1 MTKAEAFAEAVAQR
15 ASSALSTSGLQER
28 HFYIGNLPV
37 TLVGNA
43 VMQDIL
49 GRAFL
54 SAPEL
59 PPNLLTGHRLVAW
72 DGTAPSALPPEPPW
86 QAPDYTAFGVVERYS
101 NEAIRFAFDVETSS
115 LITCDFVDD
124 ASYIWL
130 PSIAQLPEWATAAPF
145 RIVLSWLCNRHHMQ
159 IVHGAAVAIEG
170 KAALLAGKGGL
181 GKSTTALA
189 CALAGWTYLG
199 DDYCAVEPAAGKV
212 HMVYRT
218 AKVTISTLRMLPSLA
233 DWTVNQEEPGAEK
246 CVIFLQTDDVVL
258 ARSAELSA
266 ILLPHQSGER
276 STKIYPATRAEAIKA
291 ILPNTVMQLMGG
303 TSVTPRLIMELAH
316 SLPAFHL
323 ALGTDLS
330 SLTDTIASWLLQEV

>member
-54 SAPEL
+54 SAPGL
-59 PPNLLTGHRLVAW
+59 PPNPSTGHRLVVW
-72 DGTAPSALPPEPPW
+72 DGTSPSALPPEPPW
-86 QAPDYTAFGVVERYS
+86 QATDYTAFGVVERYS

-115 LITCDFVDD
+115 LITCDFGDD
-124 ASYIWL
+124 TSYTWL
-130 PSIAQLPEWATAAPF
+130 PSIAQLPEWAMAAPF

-159 IVHGAAVAIEG
+159 IVHGAAVAIED
-170 KAALLAGKGGL
+170 KAVLLAGKGGS

-189 CALAGWTYLG
+189 CALAGWIYLG

-218 AKVTISTLRMLPSLA
+218 AKVTISTLKMLPSLA
-233 DWTVNQEEPGAEK
+233 DWIVNRNELGAEK
-246 CVIFLQTDDVVL
+246 SVIF
-258 ARSAELSA
+258 
-266 ILLPHQSGER
+266 
-276 STKIYPATRAEAIKA
+276 
-291 ILPNTVMQLMGG
+291 
-303 TSVTPRLIMELAH
+303 
-316 SLPAFHL
+316 
-323 ALGTDLS
+323 
-330 SLTDTIASWLLQEV
+330 